1 MRGLIETMTVH
12 TWTKNRSAFTI
23 HQKNIQSLAIE
34 LFKVKQNISTHRM
47 NNIFHMRDNLRY
59 NLRSETEFL
68 RSSANTNQY
77 VLNSLREFS
86 SKVLNMV
93 ANEIKIA
100 EL

>member
-1 MRGLIETMTVH
+1 
-12 TWTKNRSAFTI
+12 
-23 HQKNIQSLAIE
+23 
-34 LFKVKQNISTHRM
+34 
-47 NNIFHMRDNLRY
+47 MRDNLRY